1 MGVNCDFGG
10 DPGFG
15 DEAIAGGTVGIDVA
29 GFGGATGSATG
40 SVDCDATKSVVGCD
54 TGLCGVDRPEG
65 DDNAGDE
72 VGDAAGDVGLTVSL
86 RD

>member
-1 MGVNCDFGG
+1 MGVNSDFGG

-15 DEAIAGGTVGIDVA
+15 DEAIAGGTDGIDVA
-29 GFGGATGSATG
+29 VDGVATEYVDDVATG
-40 SVDCDATKSVVGCD
+40 SVDGCD
-54 TGLCGVDRPEG
+54 TGPCGVDRPEG

-72 VGDAAGDVGLTVSL
+72 VSDAAGEVGLTVSL

>member
-1 MGVNCDFGG
+1 MGVDSDFGG

-15 DEAIAGGTVGIDVA
+15 DEAIAGGTVG
-29 GFGGATGSATG
+29 GATG
-40 SVDCDATKSVVGCD
+40 SVDCDATGSVNGCD
-54 TGLCGVDRPEG
+54 TGLWGVDRPEG

-72 VGDAAGDVGLTVSL
+72 VGDAACEVGLTVSL

>member
-1 MGVNCDFGG
+1 MGVNSDFGG

-15 DEAIAGGTVGIDVA
+15 DEAIAGGTIDVA
-29 GFGGATGSATG
+29 VDGVATG
-40 SVDCDATKSVVGCD
+40 SVEGCD
-54 TGLCGVDRPEG
+54 TGPCGVDRPEG

-72 VGDAAGDVGLTVSL
+72 VRDAAGDVGLTVSL